1 MVRSFGS
8 ALLASL
14 VIGLVN
20 ATIGLALKI
29 VTFPLTIVT
38 FGLLAVVIV
47 VSLVLSY
54 PDVALVPTLV
64 AGLAVAVVVPVVG
77 YPFSYTIWAAIDLT
91 MRPLEPAEVADAD
104 RHRGQGA

>member
-1 MVRSFGS
+1 
-8 ALLASL
+8 
-14 VIGLVN
+14 
-20 ATIGLALKI
+20 
-29 VTFPLTIVT
+29 
-38 FGLLAVVIV
+38 
-47 VSLVLSY
+47 
-54 PDVALVPTLV
+54 V